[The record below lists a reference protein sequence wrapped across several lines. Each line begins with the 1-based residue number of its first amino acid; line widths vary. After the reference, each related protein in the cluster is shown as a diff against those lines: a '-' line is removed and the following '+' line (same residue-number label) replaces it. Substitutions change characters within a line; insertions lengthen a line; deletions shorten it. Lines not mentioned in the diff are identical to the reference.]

1 MIGTIANGNG
11 ATANTWKMMG
21 IKQRIKKIILLM
33 DALLNDALLRHY
45 LTIIIPNES
54 GSSPKQKSSSF
65 LF

>member
-33 DALLNDALLRHY
+33 DALLNDAL
-45 LTIIIPNES
+45 
-54 GSSPKQKSSSF
+54 
-65 LF
+65 